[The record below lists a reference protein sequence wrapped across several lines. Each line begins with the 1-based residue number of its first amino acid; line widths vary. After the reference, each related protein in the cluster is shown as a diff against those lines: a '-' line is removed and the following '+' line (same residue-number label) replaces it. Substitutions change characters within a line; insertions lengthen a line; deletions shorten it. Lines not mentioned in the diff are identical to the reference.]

1 MKKDF
6 DIFSLHI
13 KSFTPETIPFKRLLE
28 YLAQLEKLFDGE
40 DVHFIKVAKGSAAPE
55 FIVKT
60 DIAYKIEEKINSLN
74 NADNPMFSKFARLLQ
89 EDNTSAYFTKNK
101 KRIFEIKVANDNLQ
115 KYDIKEEYELYGYV
129 IKVGGRDDTVP
140 LSLRDLYD
148 DSIIYN
154 CNTNRNLAKDIAKY
168 LFETPIKLSGVA
180 NWIKIGNSSW
190 ELKSFNIK
198 NFDTI
203 ELTTIESDL
212 TKLFEVN
219 KEWYE
224 NHTIESFI
232 EEIRGDNE

>member
-74 NADNPMFSKFARLLQ
+74 NTDNPMFSKFARLLQ

-224 NHTIESFI
+224 GHTVESFI